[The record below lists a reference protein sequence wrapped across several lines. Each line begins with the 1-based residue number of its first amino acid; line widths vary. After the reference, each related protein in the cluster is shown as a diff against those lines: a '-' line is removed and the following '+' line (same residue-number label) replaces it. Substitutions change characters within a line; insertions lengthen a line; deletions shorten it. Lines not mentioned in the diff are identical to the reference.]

1 MIRTASPRI
10 SAPRALTP
18 GPSPDSGR
26 GVASTS
32 DEGGDA
38 TLSRLAGEGRGE
50 GTLGARLFSLLIL
63 LAFAL
68 CFARTAR
75 AADPIDP
82 KTVPDP
88 LKPWVAWALDGKDD
102 RSCAFFL
109 GHADVSRCAWPSSL
123 SLILDDH
130 GGRFSQ
136 KWHMDKKAWV
146 PLPGD
151 DKRWPNDVKVDGAA
165 AVVLL
170 QGGGPAVSL
179 APGDH
184 EVSGSFAW
192 DSMPEALKVPVETGL
207 LALSLRGAVVPSPNR
222 SAEGTVFLQKAA
234 KSEEGNALE
243 FVVHRRIQD
252 DVPVLLTTRVEL
264 RVAGKNREELLGKP
278 LPPGF
283 VPTKLDSP
291 LPARLEPDGHLR
303 VQVRPGVFILEL
315 TARSTGPLAKLTR
328 PAPEGPW
335 REGEEVWVFE
345 ANPNVRVVTVE
356 GVASID
362 PQQTTLPDDWKR
374 LPAYPLK
381 VGDTLTFDEKRRGDE
396 APPPDQ
402 LSLSRTLWLDFDG
415 TGYSVKDS
423 LTGTLNRESRLTMA
437 APTVLGRV
445 SIAGRDQFITK
456 MNGSQVGVEIRQGE
470 LSVDADSR
478 IPGDA
483 SDIPAVGWAHDFHQV
498 SGTLH
503 LPPGWSLLHASGVD
517 EVPGTWIRRWS
528 LLEVFLALVV
538 AIGMARLYG
547 VPWGAATLATLVL
560 TLPEEGAPRWSWLFV
575 LAAEALFRVLPH
587 GRMKQF
593 CGVLRVAAVL
603 VVTIVAL
610 PFALQEVRAGLYPA
624 LKGDSAGLEY
634 GGLADHSVANEGGDG
649 RAATAPQA
657 AAQAP
662 MPPPVPE
669 PTPIAVP
676 PHGVMRGMG
685 GGAAA
690 SARPSTLPAQ
700 VEDALDQDNDKEKAP
715 DRSRGPWA
723 KSGYMQQQSNAA
735 VYDPQA
741 IVQTGPGVPRW
752 QWSSFDLKWSGPV
765 AATQRLHLYLVP
777 PWCSLVL
784 GLFRALLLFAVVLR
798 LFPWVK
804 SILPSR
810 LAGAAFASGLFLVL
824 LASPARAQVPDKPVL
839 EELASRLSRT
849 PDCSPACASS
859 GRMAIEVEAGSLR
872 ARMEVDA
879 AAPTA
884 VPLPGATGQ
893 FTPTLVLLSGQ
904 PAKAIARVDG
914 SLWIEI
920 PKGHSQLTVE
930 GPMPDGETL
939 QLALPLKPHRVEAK
953 ASGWTVAGLHE
964 DGLADDVLEFTR
976 VRTSKGVAGASLE
989 PGTLPPFVRV
999 ERTLEVGLNWQVETH
1014 IVRVTPPGAAVVLDV
1029 PLLPGESVTTAD
1041 VRVEG
1046 GKAKVNMGAKTTEIV
1061 WRSTLEQKS
1070 PVKLEA
1076 PRSVSWF
1083 EVWRVDVSP
1092 VWHASY
1098 AGIPF
1103 VHTAKVSGAA
1113 APEWQPW
1120 PGEEAKVELVRP
1132 EGVPGQT
1139 LTIDE
1144 SRLDVRPGVRA
1155 TDVTLVLE
1163 ARSSRGTEHTFT
1175 LPDGAQLE
1183 SLSINGAQQPI
1194 RQDGRKVTVP
1204 LVPGQETITLV
1215 WRETPGIEAFF
1226 STPSVDVGA
1235 PSVNATTVVD
1245 VPGGRWILWVSGPRV
1260 GPAVLFWGLMLVLLF
1275 VSMAL
1280 GRSTWTPMRAW
1291 QWFLLSI
1298 GLSQVSVVAGAVFVG
1313 WLFAIGWRGR
1323 HASDAHSGSVF
1334 NLRQMLLAAWTLAA
1348 LVILGISLYQGLLG
1362 APEMQL
1368 AGNGSTADALRWFTD
1383 RSGATLPRA
1392 HFVSV
1397 PLMVYRAA
1405 MLGWALWVALALLG
1419 WLRWGWG
1426 QFSSGGVWKKNPPR
1440 PRPFPGGPFPQ
1451 PSGPASPGP
1460 EPSTPEGVPPAG

>member
-1 MIRTASPRI
+1 MPMPPSSRAARLL
-10 SAPRALTP
+10 ALLALLALT
-18 GPSPDSGR
+18 
-26 GVASTS
+26 
-32 DEGGDA
+32 
-38 TLSRLAGEGRGE
+38 
-50 GTLGARLFSLLIL
+50 
-63 LAFAL
+63 L
-68 CFARTAR
+68 CLTRRAE

-82 KTVPDP
+82 KSVPDP
-88 LKPWVAWALDGKDD
+88 LKPWVAWALDGKED

-123 SLILDDH
+123 SLTLDDH

-136 KWHMDKKAWV
+136 KWHMDKRAWA

-165 AVVLL
+165 AVVLA

-179 APGDH
+179 TPGDH

-192 DSMPEALKVPVETGL
+192 DSMPESLKVPVETGL
-207 LALSLRGAVVPSPNR
+207 LSLSLRGAVVTSPNR
-222 SAEGTVFLQKAA
+222 GAEGTVFLQKAVTN
-234 KSEEGNALE
+234 EEGNALE
-243 FVVHRRIQD
+243 FVVHRKIED
-252 DVPVLLTTRVEL
+252 GVPVMLTTRVEL

-303 VQVRPGVFILEL
+303 VQVRPGVFIVEL
-315 TARSTGPLAKLTR
+315 TARGVGPLPKLTR

-362 PQQTTLPDDWKR
+362 PQQTTLPEEWKR
-374 LPAYPLK
+374 LPAYPIK
-381 VGDTLTFDEKRRGDE
+381 IGDTLTFDEKRRGDE

-402 LSLSRTLWLDFDG
+402 LSLGRTLWLDFDG
-415 TGYSVKDS
+415 AGYSVKDS

-437 APTVLGRV
+437 PPTVLGRV
-445 SIAGRDQFITK
+445 SVGGRDQFITK
-456 MNGSQVGVEIRQGE
+456 MEGSQVGVEIRQGE

-547 VPWGAATLATLVL
+547 PAWGAVTLATLVL

-593 CGVLRVAAVL
+593 SGVLRVAAVL
-603 VVTIVAL
+603 VVTVVAL
-610 PFALQEVRAGLYPA
+610 PFAMQEVRAGLYPA
-624 LKGDSAGLEY
+624 LKGDSSGFDSRIAVRE
-634 GGLADHSVANEGGDG
+634 SVDEV
-649 RAATAPQA
+649 QA
-657 AAQAP
+657 AAAQPAA
-662 MPPPVPE
+662 PE
-669 PTPIAVP
+669 PAFIPSPKGAA
-676 PHGVMRGMG
+676 HGYGAG
-685 GGAAA
+685 AGAAA
-690 SARPSTLPAQ
+690 SARGPTTITGEL
-700 VEDALDQDNDKEKAP
+700 EGALDQDKDKGV
-715 DRSRGPWA
+715 DRTRALSG
-723 KSGYMQQQSNAA
+723 KFGYMQQQANSA

-752 QWSSFDLKWSGPV
+752 QWSTFDLKWSGPV

-777 PWCSLVL
+777 PGVNLVL
-784 GLFRALLLFAVVLR
+784 GLLRALLLFVVVLR
-798 LFPWVK
+798 LLPWAK

-810 LAGAAFASGLFLVL
+810 FAGTAFASALVLVL
-824 LASPARAQVPDKPVL
+824 LPNPAHAQVPDKQVL
-839 EELASRLSRT
+839 EELAARLSRT

-859 GRMAIEVEAGSLR
+859 GRMAIEVQAGGLR

-884 VPLPGATGQ
+884 VPLPGASGQ
-893 FTPTLVLLSGQ
+893 FTPSLVLLDGQ

-976 VRTSKGVAGASLE
+976 VRTAGGNAGASLE

-999 ERTLEVGLNWQVETH
+999 ERTIEVGLNWQVETH
-1014 IVRVTPPGAAVVLDV
+1014 VVRVTPPGTAVVLDV
-1029 PLLPGESVTTAD
+1029 PLLSGESVTTAD

-1046 GKAKVNMGAKTTEIV
+1046 GKAKVNMGAKATEIV

-1098 AGIPF
+1098 SGIPF
-1103 VHTAKVSGAA
+1103 VHTAKVAGAA
-1113 APEWQPW
+1113 LPEWQPW

-1175 LPDGAQLE
+1175 LPEGAQLE
-1183 SLSINGAQQPI
+1183 SLSINGAAQPI
-1194 RQDGRKVTVP
+1194 RQDARKVTVP
-1204 LVPGQETITLV
+1204 LVPGQQTITLV

-1226 STPSVDVGA
+1226 VTPSVDVGA
-1235 PSVNATTVVD
+1235 PSVNATTSVA
-1245 VPGGRWILWVSGPRV
+1245 VPGGRWILWVGGPRV

-1280 GRSTWTPMRAW
+1280 GKSTWTPMRAW
-1291 QWFLLSI
+1291 QWFLLTI
-1298 GLSQVSVVAGAVFVG
+1298 GLSQVSVIAGAVFVG

-1323 HASDAHSGSVF
+1323 HASDASGSVF
-1334 NLRQMLLAAWTLAA
+1334 NMRQMLLAAWTFAA
-1348 LVILGISLYQGLLG
+1348 LVILVVSLYQGLLG

-1368 AGNGSTADALRWFTD
+1368 AGNGSTADSLRWFTD

-1419 WLRWGWG
+1419 WLRWGWA
-1426 QFSSGGVWKKNPPR
+1426 QFSSGGVWKKSPPR
-1440 PRPFPGGPFPQ
+1440 PRPAPPTMPGPG
-1451 PSGPASPGP
+1451 SASPVSP
-1460 EPSTPEGVPPAG
+1460 PPEGAPPVG